1 MTPFVLNWLNVEK
14 RYFTLKNLRKRNLA
28 VNVFGGAFLAFGM
41 YHVHSMAAVTEGG
54 QLGLI
59 LLLQHWFRISPA
71 LSSLVINIICY
82 AIGWKTLG
90 FSFIVY
96 SAAAAL
102 GFSGSFWI
110 CEQFPLLWPELAS
123 HPLAA
128 ALLGAVFVGIGTG
141 ICVRAGGAPSGDDGV
156 VMSISRLT
164 GIKIEYVYIFFDY
177 AVLALSLTYIPLNRI
192 LYSVLTASLSS
203 YIIGIIQRAGK
214 KKERSHEKES
224 P

>member
-1 MTPFVLNWLNVEK
+1 M
-14 RYFTLKNLRKRNLA
+14 LKNLRKRNLA
-28 VNVFGGAFLAFGM
+28 INVFGGAFLAFGM
-41 YHVHSMAAVTEGG
+41 YHIHSMAAVTEGG

-71 LSSLVINIICY
+71 LSNLVINIICY

-90 FSFIVY
+90 TSFIVY

-102 GFSGSFWI
+102 GFSGTFRI
-110 CEQFPLLWPELAS
+110 CEQFPVLWPELIA

-128 ALLGAVFVGIGTG
+128 ALLGAVFVGVGTG
-141 ICVRAGGAPSGDDGV
+141 VCVRAGGAPSGDDGL
-156 VMSISRLT
+156 VMSLCRLT
-164 GIKIEYVYIFFDY
+164 GIKIEYIYIFFDLL
-177 AVLALSLTYIPLNRI
+177 VLVLSLTYIGLGRI

-203 YIIGIIQRAGK
+203 IIIGIIQRTGK
-214 KKERSHEKES
+214 KKEQPHEKES